1 MRWLCSDAAVSH
13 FTFSDTE
20 SSENMSAL
28 ACRYEMRFSVPAFE
42 DDVDV
47 SHSNLAASQ
56 SSVLYSF
63 AKSSSTVTPRGL
75 LTALCFRSVEVD
87 LFEVLFA

>member
-20 SSENMSAL
+20 SSKNASAL
-28 ACRYEMRFSVPAFE
+28 ACQYEIRFSVPAFK
-42 DDVDV
+42 DDIDV
-47 SHSNLAASQ
+47 LCSNLAASQ

-63 AKSSSTVTPRGL
+63 AKSSSTVTPQG
-75 LTALCFRSVEVD
+75 
-87 LFEVLFA
+87 